1 MLAPPVLR
9 LAFRPPTG
17 DQIRQN
23 LLSSLLFQDTMVL
36 SPKTTRLLL
45 LPVNESQELYS
56 KVRCTR
62 KENQLLIMRD
72 FRWSLKSHNGCID
85 ENVTSIFDLLDSFVP
100 MNVC

>member
-62 KENQLLIMRD
+62 KENQLLILWD
-72 FRWSLKSHNGCID
+72 FGIFNG
-85 ENVTSIFDLLDSFVP
+85 V
-100 MNVC
+100 